1 MDAVGSAPTE
11 FGLERVEGCVGVGAG
26 RVWYESL
33 GEGPRSLLLL
43 HGGPGAPS
51 DYLTPLMVLA
61 GDGYRVVRYEQL
73 GSRRSDK
80 PDDVSLWQVPRFVA
94 EVETVRQA
102 LGLGRMH
109 LFGQSW
115 GAILALEYALH
126 HQEHLRSLILASGAA
141 SVAECVAGMNAW
153 REQLPEE
160 AKATLARHE
169 AAAEF
174 NHPDYVAVIQSLYR
188 RHLCRIWPYPAVLA
202 ESTAH
207 MARSVYATMWG
218 PNEFVCT
225 GNLRDW
231 DRADHLGEIAV
242 PTLITTGR
250 YDEVHPRCAE
260 TLRRGIPDAEL
271 ALFAESS
278 HSGHLEEPERYL
290 AVLRAF
296 LARVEGR
303 A

>member
-1 MDAVGSAPTE
+1 MTGATASQLKRA
-11 FGLERVEGCVGVGAG
+11 EGYVDVGAG

-33 GEGPRSLLLL
+33 GDGPRSLLLL

-61 GDGYRVVRYEQL
+61 GEGYRVVRYEQL

-80 PDDVSLWQVPRFVA
+80 PDDASLWRVPRFVE
-94 EVETVRQA
+94 EVETVRRA

-115 GAILALEYALH
+115 GAILALEYALR
-126 HQEHLRSLILASGAA
+126 HQAQLRSLILASGAA

-153 REQLPEE
+153 RDQVPDE

-169 AAAEF
+169 AAREF
-174 NHPDYVAVIQSLYR
+174 GHSDYVAVIQSLYR
-188 RHLCRIWPYPAVLA
+188 RHLCRIWPYPSVLA
-202 ESTAH
+202 ESAAN
-207 MARSVYATMWG
+207 MAKSVYETMWG

-231 DRADHLGEIAV
+231 DRADRLGEIAV
-242 PTLITTGR
+242 PTLITVGR
-250 YDEVHPRCAE
+250 YDEVSPSCAE
-260 TLRRGIPDAEL
+260 TLRRGIPGSRLVVFE
-271 ALFAESS
+271 ESS
-278 HSGHLEEPERYL
+278 HSAHLEEPERYL

-296 LARVEGR
+296 LARVETAKG
-303 A
+303 